1 MPDASGFVA
10 GFAYGATSVLVGQ
23 PLDTIKTKVQMSTRA
38 TSSWK
43 VGADLFR
50 SEGLAGL
57 YRGGLSLLMGGA
69 LIRSAQF
76 GVNDTVLQLL
86 RKADDSPSRRIGGV
100 LDLQV
105 VVAGFCGGIARGLVE
120 TPFEYIKVR
129 RQLSSEWRLSQA
141 FQGGGATMLRN
152 SVLFSSFV
160 IYMDISKL
168 YVQLSPFWLG
178 SMCANLAWLTIW
190 PMDVV
195 KTQLQSGD
203 AAVKGK
209 SLPQVLMH
217 VIKTR
222 ALFRGLV
229 PGLMRST
236 ISNGCAM
243 VAYKKVQSALSSISQ

>member
-1 MPDASGFVA
+1 MPDVNGFVA
-10 GFAYGATSVLVGQ
+10 GFAYGATSVFVGQ
-23 PLDTIKTKVQMSTRA
+23 PLDTIKTKVQMNSA
-38 TSSWK
+38 TSSWR

-50 SEGLAGL
+50 TEGIAGL

-76 GVNDTVLQLL
+76 GVNDAVLQLL
-86 RKADDSPSRRIGGV
+86 RDGSPSRPRVWGV
-100 LDLQV
+100 LDLQIV
-105 VVAGFCGGIARGLVE
+105 AAGFCGGIARGLVE

-129 RQLSSEWRLSQA
+129 RQLSSDWKWTQT

-168 YVQLSPFWLG
+168 YVNLSPFWLG
-178 SMCANLAWLTIW
+178 SICANLAWLTIW

-203 AAVKGK
+203 GTVKGK
-209 SLPQVLMH
+209 SIPQMLLH

-229 PGLMRST
+229 PGLLRST

-243 VAYKKVQSALSSISQ
+243 VAYKKVQAALTTSQ